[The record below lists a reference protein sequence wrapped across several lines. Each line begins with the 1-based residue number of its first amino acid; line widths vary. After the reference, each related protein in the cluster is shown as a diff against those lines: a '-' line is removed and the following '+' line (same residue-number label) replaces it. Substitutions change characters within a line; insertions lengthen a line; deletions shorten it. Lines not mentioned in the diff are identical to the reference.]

1 MIKAVFFDIDGTL
14 LSFKTHLVPESTEK
28 AIRELQS
35 RGIKVIISTGRSIN
49 SLDHI
54 RYLNFDG
61 FITFN
66 GGYCVTKDDEV
77 LFRKPIPQEDIE
89 SLLNYAMNNEPVSF
103 SLMSEN
109 EISIFHVTPDIQK
122 MYDQLNLP
130 VPMQRNYDN
139 FDKATVLQTNIFI
152 QPDAEEDFMRTIMP
166 NSIASRWTP
175 LFADVNPVGQSKKV
189 GIDVF
194 VKHFGLEL
202 HETMSFGDGGNDITM
217 LAHTHI
223 GVAMGNANPEVKAIA
238 DYITDDVDNN
248 GIWNALKH
256 YEII

>member
-152 QPDAEEDFMRTIMP
+152 QPEAEEDFMRTIMP

-175 LFADVNPVGQSKKV
+175 LFADVNPVGQSKR
-189 GIDVF
+189 
-194 VKHFGLEL
+194 
-202 HETMSFGDGGNDITM
+202 
-217 LAHTHI
+217 
-223 GVAMGNANPEVKAIA
+223 
-238 DYITDDVDNN
+238 
-248 GIWNALKH
+248 
-256 YEII
+256 